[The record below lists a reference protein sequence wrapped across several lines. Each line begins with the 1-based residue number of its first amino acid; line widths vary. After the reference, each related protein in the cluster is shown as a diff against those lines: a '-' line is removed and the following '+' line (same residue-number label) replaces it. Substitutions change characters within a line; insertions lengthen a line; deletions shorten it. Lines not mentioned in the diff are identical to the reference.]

1 MLIHDGD
8 RRVRL
13 LRLTLVSETVQL
25 VHVEVLTVALTV
37 RNASSAARWYRIDI
51 NGNPGDRRDLDEP
64 RLPLSPG
71 PGKQADL
78 VARLSEHIANTD
90 SAHE

>member
-1 MLIHDGD
+1 MCAS
-8 RRVRL
+8 RR
-13 LRLTLVSETVQL
+13 LRLVSEAVQL

-37 RNASSAARWYRIDI
+37 QNARSAARWYCIDI
-51 NGNPGDRRDLDEP
+51 NGFPDDGDRRDLDKP

-71 PGKQADL
+71 AGDQVDL
-78 VARLSEHIANTD
+78 IDRLAEHSANMD